1 MRGDSPFLSI
11 PAQQFHPSAQ
21 SRWNANAS
29 QTRSRLTLGVAPTGY
44 RVVYAIEQERVRA
57 AQDETVLVAA
67 AGGIEVLLRALGL
80 LRSAEPCLYPDG
92 ALFVSA
98 LAEGPLRNGSA
109 CLLIGGD
116 GGWNG

>member
-57 AQDETVLVAA
+57 AQHETVLVAA
-67 AGGIEVLLRALGL
+67 AWRDKGSSPRAGP
-80 LRSAEPCLYPDG
+80 SPVIAEPRLYPDG

-98 LAEGPLRNGSA
+98 IRGSGVYGTD
-109 CLLIGGD
+109 LPKGKVPT
-116 GGWNG
+116 